1 MSTGESRVSRIV
13 VIGSINMDLVIRCE
27 KIARPGETIS
37 GRTLEEIPGGK
48 GANQAV
54 AAARLGATVTLV
66 GRVGDDAFGQ
76 LLRDGLEREGIDL
89 RFVWTTAGTSSGVAV
104 IQVDDGG
111 QNSIV
116 VIPGA
121 NAALTP
127 ADVWAAES
135 AIAEADAVL
144 LQFEIPQET
153 VAAAVLLARRHS
165 VRVIVD
171 PAPARED
178 VDATVLSADWLL
190 PNETEAERLT
200 GLPVQTADEACAAAA
215 SLKQRGCLRS
225 VITRGEHG
233 VIMADADG
241 ELWCVEPYRVVT
253 VDTTAAGDAFAAG
266 LAIGLSQGQSDAEA
280 VRYACAAGASA
291 ATRPGAQPAMPSKR
305 DVERLMREQ
314 PESGRLSRL
323 PVASL

>member
-1 MSTGESRVSRIV
+1 MSAAVSRVSRIV

-27 KIARPGETIS
+27 TIARPGETIS
-37 GRTLEEIPGGK
+37 GRSLEEIPGGK

-54 AAARLGATVTLV
+54 AAARLGAAVTLV

-127 ADVWAAES
+127 EDVWAAES

-200 GLPVQTADEACAAAA
+200 GLPVQTADEACAAAV
-215 SLKQRGCLRS
+215 SLRQRGCLRS

-266 LAIGLSQGQSDAEA
+266 LAIGLSQGKSDADA
-280 VRYACAAGASA
+280 VRYACAAGATA
-291 ATRPGAQPAMPSKR
+291 AARPGAQPAMPSMR
-305 DVERLMREQ
+305 DVELLMREQ

-323 PVASL
+323 PVAPR